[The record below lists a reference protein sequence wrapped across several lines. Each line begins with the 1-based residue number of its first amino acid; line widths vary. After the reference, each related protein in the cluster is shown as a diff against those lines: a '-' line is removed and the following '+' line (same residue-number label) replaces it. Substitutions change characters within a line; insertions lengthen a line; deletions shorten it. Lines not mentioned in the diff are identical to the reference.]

1 VAQAHAGELYLHFDP
16 QGALL
21 EATLDCERSVFADRY
36 GFPAEEMDG
45 FYAPFAESST
55 FLALADRSGYVVA
68 MARYVFPNPNGLV
81 TTREIGKAPWLLD
94 GPAALVA
101 TGLDLEHTWDVATL
115 AVRSG
120 SRRFGVLH
128 AAAMYHGLIRA
139 SAANDI
145 RGFVAV
151 MDERVRRLMAMLG
164 LMVRELPG
172 AATAPYEGSP
182 ATTPVF
188 QLTSEFIGG
197 QRRTSPD
204 AYRLVTLGVGLDG
217 IHVPDNEAFRLKR
230 PRVVQLPAQTGERT
244 LVDRTISVDD
254 GRSAGAHVRR

>member
-1 VAQAHAGELYLHFDP
+1 VAQAPAGDLFLHFDP
-16 QGALL
+16 QGPLL

-36 GFPAEEMDG
+36 GFPAEAMDG
-45 FYAPFAESST
+45 FYAPFADAST

-81 TTREIGKAPWLLD
+81 TTRELAKPPWRLD
-94 GPAALVA
+94 GPACLAA
-101 TGLDLEHTWDVATL
+101 TGLDQEHTWDVATL

-120 SRRFGVLH
+120 SRRFGVMH

-145 RGFVAV
+145 RAFVAV
-151 MDERVRRLMAMLG
+151 MDDRVRRLMAMLG
-164 LMVRELPG
+164 LMVQEIPG
-172 AATAPYEGSP
+172 AVTGPYEGSP

-197 QRRTSPD
+197 QRRNAPD
-204 AYRLVTLGVGLDG
+204 AYRLVTLGIGLDG

-230 PRVVQLPAQTGERT
+230 PRVVQLPGQLGA
-244 LVDRTISVDD
+244 DRVISVDD
-254 GRSAGAHVRR
+254 GLTTGERVRR

>member
-1 VAQAHAGELYLHFDP
+1 VAQAPVGDLYLHFDP
-16 QGALL
+16 QGPLL

-45 FYAPFAESST
+45 FYAPFADAST

-68 MARYVFPNPNGLV
+68 MARYVFPNANGLV
-81 TTREIGKAPWLLD
+81 TTREIGKPPWGLD
-94 GPAALVA
+94 GPACLEA
-101 TGLDLEHTWDVATL
+101 TGLDLERTWDVATL

-120 SRRFGVLH
+120 SRRFGVMH

-164 LMVRELPG
+164 LMVQEMPG

-188 QLTSEFIGG
+188 QLTREFIGG
-197 QRRTSPD
+197 QRRNAPD
-204 AYRLVTLGVGLDG
+204 AYRLVTLGIGLDG
-217 IHVPDNEAFRLKR
+217 IHVPDNDAFRLKR
-230 PRVVQLPAQTGERT
+230 PRVVQLPAELGANR
-244 LVDRTISVDD
+244 LISVDD
-254 GRSAGAHVRR
+254 GLTTGERVRR